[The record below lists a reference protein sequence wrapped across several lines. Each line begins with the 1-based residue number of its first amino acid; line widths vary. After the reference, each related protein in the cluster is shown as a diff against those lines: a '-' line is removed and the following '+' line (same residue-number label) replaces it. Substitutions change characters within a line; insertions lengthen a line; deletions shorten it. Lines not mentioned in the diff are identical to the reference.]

1 MANKKIVVLK
11 LRELIYTAIFLFFG
25 IVLILLLVAMF
36 SGKKAGSGKNSDAGQ
51 AGSIPSE
58 SGTGTSGSSAGQ
70 AAQGSAAATGTST
83 EPGQPSRESDGT
95 GQQNGTNQNGSSFAD
110 SDLTQTFRPG
120 VYTADFTLAGNTL
133 TLELIVDPGRVKSVS
148 LRSLASAAADGEGGE
163 GDEFI
168 ATMYPL
174 MDPALAIIESNLAE
188 GTALSDITFS
198 VENQYTGTLLVSA
211 IGQLLNKAYR

>member
-36 SGKKAGSGKNSDAGQ
+36 SGKKTGSGKNSDAGQ

-58 SGTGTSGSSAGQ
+58 SGAGTSGSSA
-70 AAQGSAAATGTST
+70 ATGAST
-83 EPGQPSRESDGT
+83 EASQPSGESDGT

-120 VYTADFTLAGNTL
+120 VYTSDFTLAGNTL
-133 TLELIVDPGRVKSVS
+133 TLELIVDPGRVKAVS
-148 LRSLASAAADGEGGE
+148 LKNLASAAADGE

-198 VENQYTGTLLVSA
+198 VENQYTGSLLVSA
-211 IGQLLNKAYR
+211 IEALLTKAAR

>member
-1 MANKKIVVLK
+1 MDVKMANKKIFVLK

-36 SGKKAGSGKNSDAGQ
+36 SGKKADSGKASGQNAPGDLSTSEPAAGASGANQSGEGTAEDGKGNSY
-51 AGSIPSE
+51 
-58 SGTGTSGSSAGQ
+58 
-70 AAQGSAAATGTST
+70 
-83 EPGQPSRESDGT
+83 
-95 GQQNGTNQNGSSFAD
+95 AD

-120 VYTADFTLAGNTL
+120 VYTADFTLADNTF
-133 TLELIVDPGRVKSVS
+133 TLELLVDADRVKAVN
-148 LRSLASAAADGEGGE
+148 LRTVNPASGVTGEE
-163 GDEFI
+163 YI

-174 MDPALAIIESNLAE
+174 MEPALDVIESNLVE
-188 GTALSDITFS
+188 GTSLSDITFS